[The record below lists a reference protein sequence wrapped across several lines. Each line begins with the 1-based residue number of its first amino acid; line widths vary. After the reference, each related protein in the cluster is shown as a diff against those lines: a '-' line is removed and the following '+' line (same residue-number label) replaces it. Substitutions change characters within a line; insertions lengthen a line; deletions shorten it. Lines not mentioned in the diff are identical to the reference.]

1 METLNQYKEKM
12 KTLPQ
17 TYLDELKKAI
27 PELFQECKKTSE
39 LFNSYFSM
47 EFKKI
52 CCTETTHYP
61 KRMMQCNGLEDDLLA
76 VVLPESN
83 RDGIYIA
90 TKQDNKVPYKAE
102 SPIVHRDMDVFA
114 HYPLSFVFNGCKIL
128 SWNVEGRCDT
138 PYSRSFRIQRKTRM
152 LQFLE
157 SQKPDVV
164 CIQNF
169 FVRKTMSNYTSNSYK
184 IREELKDFLT
194 KKNKVIYQHFNEG
207 SDVILVKTQFLE
219 KTVTKIRGFEEV
231 VDVKATIV
239 PRYND
244 TSKRT
249 SILYIKNNP
258 VEHTIRGEQY
268 TTHPGQ
274 LPFYVVNM
282 HLKTPKTTSTHE
294 FEVAEILAQLN
305 RLEHFDKVPAVLIGT
320 FNRDNAEEVL
330 TKARTRMYMRGGNIS
345 SYTMRSKSV
354 KASKGRL
361 RVPSSRSPGSRHGSR
376 SPKTRKL
383 YKRRLV

>member
-17 TYLDELKKAI
+17 TYLDQLKKAI
-27 PELFQECKKTSE
+27 PELFQECTKTSE
-39 LFNSYFSM
+39 LFNSYFSI

-61 KRMMQCNGLEDDLLA
+61 SRMMQCNGLEDDLLA
-76 VVLPESN
+76 VVLPQSN
-83 RDGIYIA
+83 RDGIFIA
-90 TKQDNKVPYKAE
+90 TKQGNPVKYISERPQ
-102 SPIVHRDMDVFA
+102 VHRDIDVFA
-114 HYPLSFVFNGCKIL
+114 HYPLSYHFNQCKII

-138 PYSRSFRIQRKTRM
+138 PYSRSFRTQRKNSM
-152 LQFLE
+152 IQFLE
-157 SQKPDVV
+157 SQNPDVV

-184 IREELKDFLT
+184 IQEELKDFLR
-194 KKNKVIYQHFNEG
+194 KKNKILYRHFNEG
-207 SDVILVKTQFLE
+207 SDVILVKNQFLE
-219 KTVTKIRGFEEV
+219 KPEQTRRDEIE
-231 VDVKATIV
+231 VKATIV
-239 PRYND
+239 PRFND

-249 SILYIKNNP
+249 TILYIKNNP
-258 VEHTIRGEQY
+258 SEHSLVRGDQY
-268 TTHPGQ
+268 STLEGQ
-274 LPFYVVNM
+274 TPFYVVNM
-282 HLKTPKTTSTHE
+282 HLKTPKTSTSTHE

-330 TKARTRMYMRGGNIS
+330 TKARMRSYMRGGNIS
-345 SYTMRSKSV
+345 AYTMRSKSV
-354 KASKGRL
+354 KVSRASGRL
-361 RVPSSRSPGSRHGSR
+361 RVPSSRSPGPRN
-376 SPKTRKL
+376 PKTRKL

>member
-12 KTLPQ
+12 KNLPQ
-17 TYLDELKKAI
+17 TYLDQLKKAI

-61 KRMMQCNGLEDDLLA
+61 SRMMQCNGLEDDLLA
-76 VVLPESN
+76 VVLPQSN
-83 RDGIYIA
+83 RDGIFIA
-90 TKQDNKVPYKAE
+90 TKQGNPVKYTSE
-102 SPIVHRDMDVFA
+102 SPQVHRDMEVFA
-114 HYPLSFVFNGCKIL
+114 HYPLSFKFNQCKII

-138 PYSRSFRIQRKTRM
+138 PYSRSFRTQRKNSM
-152 LQFLE
+152 IQFLE

-184 IREELKDFLT
+184 IQEELKDFLK
-194 KKNKVIYQHFNEG
+194 KKNKVIYRHFNEG

-219 KTVTKIRGFEEV
+219 KSEQRQEI
-231 VDVKATIV
+231 DVKATIV
-239 PRYND
+239 PRFND

-258 VEHTIRGEQY
+258 SEHSVLRGDQY
-268 TTHPGQ
+268 STLEGQ

-282 HLKTPKTTSTHE
+282 HLKTPKTSTSTHE
-294 FEVAEILAQLN
+294 FEVADILAQLN
-305 RLEHFDKVPAVLIGT
+305 RLEHFDNVPAVLIGT

-330 TKARTRMYMRGGNIS
+330 TKARMRSYMRGGNIS
-345 SYTMRSKSV
+345 AYTMRRSKSV
-354 KASKGRL
+354 KASRASGRL
-361 RVPSSRSPGSRHGSR
+361 RVPSPRSPHRL
-376 SPKTRKL
+376 KTRKV